1 MKSNVNDIEHFNG
14 YTPFLISD
22 LDPLLPS
29 CFGPFQILVKQFH
42 LLHHHS
48 NIFYLFVTGNEQGF
62 FSIDPATGKL
72 FAIKEIDRETLDS
85 DEFILELEALQR
97 DNTLKGGTARVKINI
112 EDINDNRP
120 QFEVSEFQKSILEG
134 VPNGEEILKFEAYD
148 KDIVRSYFN
157 LLDR

>member
-1 MKSNVNDIEHFNG
+1 MF
-14 YTPFLISD
+14 F
-22 LDPLLPS
+22 
-29 CFGPFQILVKQFH
+29 
-42 LLHHHS
+42 
-48 NIFYLFVTGNEQGF
+48 TGNEQGF

-120 QFEVSEFQKSILEG
+120 QFEVSAFQKSILEG

-148 KDIVRSYFN
+148 KDIVRSHFN
-157 LLDR
+157 LLEIDDVFSFFSPLINLKLHGASSYSHVEPKIIGS

>member
-1 MKSNVNDIEHFNG
+1 M
-14 YTPFLISD
+14 
-22 LDPLLPS
+22 
-29 CFGPFQILVKQFH
+29 
-42 LLHHHS
+42 
-48 NIFYLFVTGNEQGF
+48 
-62 FSIDPATGKL
+62 
-72 FAIKEIDRETLDS
+72 DS

-148 KDIVRSYFN
+148 KDIVRSHFN
-157 LLDR
+157 LLEIDDVFSFFSPLINLKLHGASSYSHVEPKIIGS

>member
-1 MKSNVNDIEHFNG
+1 M
-14 YTPFLISD
+14 
-22 LDPLLPS
+22 
-29 CFGPFQILVKQFH
+29 
-42 LLHHHS
+42 
-48 NIFYLFVTGNEQGF
+48 FVTGNEQGF

-148 KDIVRSYFN
+148 KDIVRSYFASSA
-157 LLDR
+157 LTF